1 MGLYLSPWDVNSEY
15 YGYKDKDGK
24 KLVGADG
31 QPLNGKTWDQVK
43 QEDALDYNEYY
54 DNQLKE
60 ILGNDKYGNNGHFK
74 EVWMDGA
81 KDTNDKSNAQ
91 DYDFQ
96 RWFKTIQ
103 QYEGKA
109 SGKYEDDCLLFGAE
123 SYTTVRWIGNERGY
137 AAEETWQSQQSTERI
152 IRSIVTVETDIRKD
166 FRMEI
171 SGLCRRRIQRLRQ
184 AGSGEK
190 ARKRL
195 FRWSSLQVFISDRL
209 DTTLHCY

>member
-1 MGLYLSPWDVNSEY
+1 ME
-15 YGYKDKDGK
+15 K

-109 SGKYEDDCLLFGAE
+109 SG
-123 SYTTVRWIGNERGY
+123 
-137 AAEETWQSQQSTERI
+137 ST
-152 IRSIVTVETDIRKD
+152 
-166 FRMEI
+166 RMI
-171 SGLCRRRIQRLRQ
+171 AFFSARNLIQL
-184 AGSGEK
+184 
-190 ARKRL
+190 
-195 FRWSSLQVFISDRL
+195 
-209 DTTLHCY
+209 

>member
-1 MGLYLSPWDVNSEY
+1 MREDMRL
-15 YGYKDKDGK
+15 K
-24 KLVGADG
+24 K
-31 QPLNGKTWDQVK
+31 
-43 QEDALDYNEYY
+43 
-54 DNQLKE
+54 
-60 ILGNDKYGNNGHFK
+60 
-74 EVWMDGA
+74 
-81 KDTNDKSNAQ
+81 
-91 DYDFQ
+91 
-96 RWFKTIQ
+96 
-103 QYEGKA
+103 
-109 SGKYEDDCLLFGAE
+109 
-123 SYTTVRWIGNERGY
+123 RG
-137 AAEETWQSQQSTERI
+137 QSQQSTERI

>member
-1 MGLYLSPWDVNSEY
+1 M
-15 YGYKDKDGK
+15 
-24 KLVGADG
+24 
-31 QPLNGKTWDQVK
+31 NGKTWDQVK

-195 FRWSSLQVFISDRL
+195 FRWSSLQVFIRIGWTQRYIVTECSPE
-209 DTTLHCY
+209 